1 MGSNCFTQHLQFFIR
16 HIRIDNF
23 IDVIIV
29 MNLTKRPLTIDSDSS
44 ENNVEPQPKK
54 PSEPIVMTLDLSSN
68 GKWRLNSSTD

>member
-1 MGSNCFTQHLQFFIR
+1 MQHSSPSLRVIFKAQNFFR
-16 HIRIDNF
+16 DL
-23 IDVIIV
+23 IIV
-29 MNLTKRPLTIDSDSS
+29 AGFKPNLRPLTIDSDSS